1 MDAFDDMADEE
12 KRLLRLRMEEE
23 WETTFGNCGSMS
35 AAKAEAVFLSR
46 LLIGMVLWLLF
57 VGMGF
62 RTFD

>member
-23 WETTFGNCGSMS
+23 WETTFGTCGGMS

-46 LLIGMVLWLLF
+46 LLIGMVLWLMLL
-57 VGMGF
+57 GMAF
-62 RTFD
+62 KAFD